1 MGCSLAE
8 QMLMDEEVEVTCKT
22 NVLDMNHQ
30 TRTTIVSKVLKSG
43 APITGRR
50 VEVDVVFLEEEEG
63 VCQEGGAVVS
73 LILFIQ
79 TNKQIMN
86 KRRQLLYPNRLSS
99 QGISLVDIVLG
110 VEDVV
115 AEVLTQ
121 EAAELVALKLRK

>member
-1 MGCSLAE
+1 
-8 QMLMDEEVEVTCKT
+8 MLMDEEAEVTYKT

-43 APITGRR
+43 APITKR

-79 TNKQIMN
+79 TNEQIMN

-115 AEVLTQ
+115 V

>member
-30 TRTTIVSKVLKSG
+30 TRTTTVSKVLKSG
-43 APITGRR
+43 APITGKR

-79 TNKQIMN
+79 TNKQMN

-115 AEVLTQ
+115 VEVLME
-121 EAAELVALKLRK
+121 EAAEVVALKLRK

>member
-1 MGCSLAE
+1 
-8 QMLMDEEVEVTCKT
+8 MLMDEEVEVTCKT

-30 TRTTIVSKVLKSG
+30 TRTTTVSKVLKSG
-43 APITGRR
+43 APITGKR

-79 TNKQIMN
+79 TNRQMS

-115 AEVLTQ
+115 VEVLME
-121 EAAELVALKLRK
+121 EAAEVVALK

>member
-1 MGCSLAE
+1 
-8 QMLMDEEVEVTCKT
+8 MDEEVKVTCKT
-22 NVLDMNHQ
+22 NVLDTNHQ
-30 TRTTIVSKVLKSG
+30 TRTTTVSKVLKSG
-43 APITGRR
+43 APITGKR
-50 VEVDVVFLEEEEG
+50 VEVDVFFLEEEEG

-79 TNKQIMN
+79 TNKQMN

-115 AEVLTQ
+115 VEVLTE

>member
-1 MGCSLAE
+1 
-8 QMLMDEEVEVTCKT
+8 MLMDEEVEVTCKT

-30 TRTTIVSKVLKSG
+30 TRTTTVSKVLKSG
-43 APITGRR
+43 APITGKR

-79 TNKQIMN
+79 TNKQMN

-115 AEVLTQ
+115 VEVLME
-121 EAAELVALKLRK
+121 EAAEVVALKLRK

>member
-1 MGCSLAE
+1 
-8 QMLMDEEVEVTCKT
+8 MDEEVEVTCKT

-43 APITGRR
+43 APITKR
-50 VEVDVVFLEEEEG
+50 VEVDVVFLEEEEEEEG

-79 TNKQIMN
+79 TNKQMN

-99 QGISLVDIVLG
+99 QGISQVDIVLG

-115 AEVLTQ
+115 VEVLPE